1 MSVADTLA
9 QRGTTYGRFEDHA
22 AISQGLKAV
31 MHKTPGW
38 LELAPDQREALEMV
52 QHKIARIL
60 NGNPDYID
68 SWHDIQ
74 GYTALVESRLK
85 GEVGR

>member
-22 AISQGLKAV
+22 AISQALKTV
-31 MHKTPGW
+31 MYRTPGW
-38 LELAPDQREALEMV
+38 AELAPDQREALEMV
-52 QHKIARIL
+52 MHKAARIL
-60 NGNPDYID
+60 NGNPDYVD

-74 GYTALVESRLK
+74 DIS
-85 GEVGR
+85 